1 MRGGDV
7 GRCRNPDGNLG
18 SFHLK
23 LGKEEKVELVKK
35 RWGGFG
41 GKKGDFGKIK
51 GGNWGF
57 WGENGGIW
65 GRDGEFG
72 GEKWGIL
79 GRKMGIWG
87 EIVGNLG

>member
-7 GRCRNPDGNLG
+7 GRWRNPDGNLG

-41 GKKGDFGKIK
+41 GKKGDFGKI
-51 GGNWGF
+51 
-57 WGENGGIW
+57 
-65 GRDGEFG
+65 R
-72 GEKWGIL
+72 
-79 GRKMGIWG
+79 G
-87 EIVGNLG
+87 EIGGFKSEAKRS